1 MLEIKKITMENLDDL
16 VFLEK
21 NCFNNPFKKDDF
33 VYEINDNPFSFIYGL
48 FLDNKLIGYI
58 DYWITFES
66 STISKIAVLKEYQNN
81 GYGTKL
87 LEFII
92 NNLKIENSEVHFI
105 TLEVRVSNIIAI
117 NLYKKFNFE
126 IVNVKKNYYE
136 NKEDALY
143 MVKGI

>member
-21 NCFNNPFKKDDF
+21 NCFNNAFKKDDF
-33 VYEINDNPFSFIYGL
+33 VYEIKDNPFSFIYGL

-87 LEFII
+87 LEFMI
-92 NNLKIENSEVHFI
+92 NNLKSENNEVHFI
-105 TLEVRVSNIIAI
+105 TLEVRISNIKAI

-126 IVNVKKNYYE
+126 IVNVKNNYYE